1 MTVSSALRLTR
12 SHFGALSDGSDV
24 ERVVLQAADGLEVGV
39 ITYGASLQALLVPDA
54 AGLRDDVVLGHDAFE
69 GYLARRQFFGAT
81 VGRYANRI
89 AGARFTLDGDVVQ
102 LAANNGVNALH
113 GGLEGFDRR
122 NWRIIAID
130 EGNQPAVTLGYT
142 SADGEEAYPGK
153 LDVEVT
159 WRLTGPMELSLDMT
173 ARTDRPT
180 VVNLTNHSFF
190 NLAGARSG
198 KNILDHHL
206 TVAADHFLAIDA
218 GAIPLPQPPSAVAG
232 TPFDFRAGAEVGARI
247 RNDHPQLRVGRGYDH
262 NFCLGTASGKPRFAA
277 RLAEPTS
284 GRVLELFTNQPGLQ
298 VYSGNFLDGSTAG
311 KGGRLY
317 RQSDAMCLEPHAW
330 PNTPNRPDFP
340 TARLAPGEVYRHTT
354 LYRFTH
360 AIQGLQGAIE
370 TQSAVESPE
379 GAG

>member
-1 MTVSSALRLTR
+1 MSVTAVSRITR
-12 SHFGALSDGSDV
+12 SRFGMLPDGGEV
-24 ERVVLQAADGLEVGV
+24 ERIVLQAADGLEASIV
-39 ITYGASLQALLVPDA
+39 TYGASLQALLVPDA
-54 AGLRDDVVLGHDAFE
+54 AGRRDDIVLGHDGFD

-81 VGRYANRI
+81 IGRYANRI
-89 AGARFTLDGDVVQ
+89 AGARFTLDGTEVQ
-102 LAANNGVNALH
+102 LAANNGANALH
-113 GGLEGFDRR
+113 GGPEGFDRR
-122 NWRIIAID
+122 NWRIVAIED
-130 EGNQPAVTLGYT
+130 GDRPAVTLAYT
-142 SADGEEAYPGK
+142 SADGEEGYPGT

-159 WRLTGPMELSLDMT
+159 WRLSSPMELSLDMT

-198 KNILDHHL
+198 RSILDHHL

-218 GAIPLPQPPSAVAG
+218 GAIPLPQPPCEVAG
-232 TPFDFRAGAEVGARI
+232 TPFDFRAGVAIGARI
-247 RNDHPQLRVGRGYDH
+247 RDDHPQLRVGRGYDH
-262 NFCLGTASGKPRFAA
+262 NFCLGAASGEPRFAA

-317 RQSDAMCLEPHAW
+317 RQSDAICLEPHAW

-340 TARLAPGEVYRHTT
+340 TARLAPGEVYRHATR
-354 LYRFTH
+354 YRFGH
-360 AIQGLQGAIE
+360 ANPGAIG
-370 TQSAVESPE
+370 TQSSVESPQ
-379 GAG
+379 GARR

>member
-1 MTVSSALRLTR
+1 
-12 SHFGALSDGSDV
+12 
-24 ERVVLQAADGLEVGV
+24 
-39 ITYGASLQALLVPDA
+39 
-54 AGLRDDVVLGHDAFE
+54 
-69 GYLARRQFFGAT
+69 
-81 VGRYANRI
+81 
-89 AGARFTLDGDVVQ
+89 
-102 LAANNGVNALH
+102 
-113 GGLEGFDRR
+113 
-122 NWRIIAID
+122 
-130 EGNQPAVTLGYT
+130 
-142 SADGEEAYPGK
+142 
-153 LDVEVT
+153 
-159 WRLTGPMELSLDMT
+159 MELQLDMT

-198 KNILDHHL
+198 RNILDHHL

-218 GAIPLPQPPSAVAG
+218 GAIPLPQPPSAVAE
-232 TPFDFRAGAEVGARI
+232 TPFDFRAGVEIGARI

-262 NFCLGTASGKPRFAA
+262 NFCLGPASGEPRFAA
-277 RLAEPTS
+277 RLAEPAS

-330 PNTPNRPDFP
+330 PDTPNRPDFP
-340 TARLAPGEVYRHTT
+340 TARLSPGEVYRHST

-360 AIQGLQGAIE
+360 AVQGAIHGAIE

-379 GAG
+379 GAGR